1 MAREM
6 VRRRGSARQE
16 GPRGKLSRVWI
27 AAAVLLAAYITLSF
41 DGETATYNGVREV
54 LFSSG
59 NMDFFLYAAG
69 FPIAFFAELIL
80 LQRGAKGFLP
90 WLFPALSAVC
100 LAVSEILWAGSG
112 FGGRIAASILWYPGF
127 FLFCGTLLAVF
138 LDLVRRMDWR
148 PRAVLLGA
156 LVVILVVIALN
167 WPQNLSMKCNPMPG
181 EEYVWYFKQ
190 DDPQI
195 LTRACPDTDLIAALN
210 HLKVMPT
217 KKTPDDLLSD
227 CKILRISPQYVLVAR
242 GSGSSY
248 VYAYEGDLSDFAGSL
263 GSAKPKWKTP
273 GESAIYGSIY

>member
-6 VRRRGSARQE
+6 VRKRGGAPQRGSL
-16 GPRGKLSRVWI
+16 GKAPKVWI
-27 AAAVLLAAYITLSF
+27 GMLILLAAYVVLGLS
-41 DGETATYNGVREV
+41 GSTATHYGLREV
-54 LFSSG
+54 VYSSG
-59 NMDFFLYAAG
+59 NMDYFLYAAG
-69 FPIAFFAELIL
+69 FPIAFFGEFLM
-80 LQRGAKGFLP
+80 LQRGKRGAAV
-90 WLFPALSAVC
+90 WVIPALSAVC

-112 FGGRIAASILWYPGF
+112 FGGSIAASILWYPGF

-210 HLKVMPT
+210 YLKVMPT

-227 CKILRISPQYVLVAR
+227 CKILRISPQYVLVAK

-248 VYAYEGDLSDFAGSL
+248 VYAYEGDLADFAG
-263 GSAKPKWKTP
+263 GKPKWKTL
-273 GESAIYGSIY
+273 ETSAIYSSIY